1 MQSGN
6 RLIHGNKM
14 DLNYTVAIL
23 NMTIFL
29 FLLEGIVIYNKE
41 KIKNSF
47 MFLLFSLLFIYIID
61 MLVLVFINIYFK
73 WYKDLM
79 VLFLNQTLI
88 YVLMS
93 LIYVIYYMLLKFKM
107 KKSKNEKYIWC
118 IEKVIQ
124 KNSYKEIFIFLL
136 IIFYKKFM
144 QSPQK

>member
-29 FLLEGIVIYNKE
+29 FLLEGMVIYNKE

-61 MLVLVFINIYFK
+61 MLALVFINIYFK

-107 KKSKNEKYIWC
+107 KKSENEKYIWC

-144 QSPQK
+144 QNPQK

>member
-107 KKSKNEKYIWC
+107 KKSKNEKYI
-118 IEKVIQ
+118 
-124 KNSYKEIFIFLL
+124 
-136 IIFYKKFM
+136 
-144 QSPQK
+144 